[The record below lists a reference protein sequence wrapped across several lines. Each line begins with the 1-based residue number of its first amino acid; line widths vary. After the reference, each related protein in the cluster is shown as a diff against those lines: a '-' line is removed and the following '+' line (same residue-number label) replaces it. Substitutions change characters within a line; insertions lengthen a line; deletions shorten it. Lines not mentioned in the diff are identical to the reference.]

1 MKNIYEMWILKNICS
16 FTFQAQD
23 VVDEMKMFM
32 SGKVKPK

>member
-1 MKNIYEMWILKNICS
+1 MDFKKYS